1 MRPAAGAV
9 RPVRA
14 ACFLPVASEYKK
26 FALPFLAVSRP
37 HLVLGYGSLGML
49 MPQLL
54 LFVSSLILL
63 LSLFAAPSFAF
74 SATNNIMTPSST
86 KAIET
91 KDAPAPVGPYSQA
104 VLTGNTLYVSGQVA
118 IDPASGEMVRGGDV
132 EAETRQVL
140 KNMDAVLK
148 EAGATSHNV
157 VRTTVFLADLGDF
170 AKVNA
175 LYAEYFD
182 GPVSPARA
190 CVQVAALPKAARVEI
205 DCIAIL

>member
-1 MRPAAGAV
+1 MSTPR
-9 RPVRA
+9 
-14 ACFLPVASEYKK
+14 
-26 FALPFLAVSRP
+26 
-37 HLVLGYGSLGML
+37 
-49 MPQLL
+49 L

-63 LSLFAAPSFAF
+63 LSLIVVSSSAF
-74 SATNNIMTPSST
+74 SASAKNNMSPSH

-91 KDAPAPVGPYSQA
+91 KDAPTPVGPYSQA

-118 IDPASGEMVRGGDV
+118 IDPASGDMVGGGDV

-140 KNMDAVLK
+140 KNMEAVLK

-182 GPVSPARA
+182 GPISPARA

-205 DCIAIL
+205 DCIAVL